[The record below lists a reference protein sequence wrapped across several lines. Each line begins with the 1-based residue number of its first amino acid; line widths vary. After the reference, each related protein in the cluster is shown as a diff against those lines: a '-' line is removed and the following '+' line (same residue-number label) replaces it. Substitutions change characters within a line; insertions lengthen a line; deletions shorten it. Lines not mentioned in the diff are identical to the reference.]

1 MSCKHVIKP
10 RYIDYILDGSIGNT
24 NRIDSTV
31 SSSVF
36 LVERCTWIENWV
48 IHKQLL
54 LSSHSISIDPK
65 FIAFA
70 VNSNEYYR
78 NSNYCQ
84 FRSEIEIVMLIRSN
98 ELFFRI
104 WSVIIE
110 LIDWPINE
118 HEWKIVDGITFFY
131 ETLENHVLSRRIR
144 TFTRYSPSSVHIAFK

>member
-31 SSSVF
+31 SKSFF

-84 FRSEIEIVMLIRSN
+84 FHSEIEIVMLIRSN
-98 ELFFRI
+98 EPFFKN
-104 WSVIIE
+104 
-110 LIDWPINE
+110 LICNYWA
-118 HEWKIVDGITFFY
+118 HRLTHITNTSGKSLM
-131 ETLENHVLSRRIR
+131 ESRS
-144 TFTRYSPSSVHIAFK
+144 FTKL